1 MKVIK
6 NVFTEDQRKKFV
18 KEAKPL
24 IQDGETLNMFYGR
37 FKTPAKP
44 SHLTVHLIPEFRF
57 YHTHILDL
65 IKKEMGLD
73 LKCIRSWINLTN
85 GYKKDILWHAHN
97 EYDYSMVYYMQT
109 FPFFSNG
116 TKFKDHKLV
125 KAPQNSMLVFDSKL
139 VHTAPSSPLRFDR
152 YTFVMDL
159 LLKDSPE
166 PENKWTKYGY

>member
-37 FKTPAKP
+37 FKTPAKQ

-116 TKFKDHKLV
+116 TLFEDRFIKV
-125 KAPQNSMLVFDSKL
+125 PQNGLLIFPSNIP
-139 VHTAPSSPLRFDR
+139 HTAPSSPFRMER
-152 YTFVMDL
+152 YTIAMDFIQ
-159 LLKDSPE
+159 
-166 PENKWTKYGY
+166 NG